1 MACRIIVQVFEDR
14 RDIKGRALI
23 ESWRRIFGALAS
35 LVQVSR
41 VLEDG
46 TDDEVEHISICF
58 NWLSSV
64 DARNE
69 DDDRDDRGKYLAWRA
84 AFKPEESPVPDSFYL
99 VLMDIYVPDERYW
112 RVGRLQEMTAQEREA
127 AAKDTL
133 DNNAVDPSTGRDDG
147 PIKDDE
153 HGPGSTGGQV
163 STDPVDE
170 ESPDDVSSEDV
181 LPEPG
186 DDPDVIIRDGGQ
198 GLVSSGDGG
207 EKAGTDLG
215 RDEGILDEVL
225 HRSEGEHVTTFR

>member
-1 MACRIIVQVFEDR
+1 MSSHLLFTSPALSHLRAAIETITTSSPDKLTRPSALMACRIIVQVFEDR

-46 TDDEVEHISICF
+46 TDDEVEHVSICF
-58 NWLSSV
+58 NWLSGV

-84 AFKPEESPVPDSFYL
+84 TFKPEESPISDSFYL
-99 VLMDIYVPDERYW
+99 ALMNIYVPGEQYW

-133 DNNAVDPSTGRDDG
+133 DNNAVGPSMGRDDG
-147 PIKDDE
+147 PGVAD
-153 HGPGSTGGQV
+153 
-163 STDPVDE
+163 
-170 ESPDDVSSEDV
+170 
-181 LPEPG
+181 
-186 DDPDVIIRDGGQ
+186 
-198 GLVSSGDGG
+198 
-207 EKAGTDLG
+207 
-215 RDEGILDEVL
+215 
-225 HRSEGEHVTTFR
+225 